1 MAVKDHKGKAGSAPQ
16 VERVL
21 DELRRLEERL
31 GALIVEAQQ
40 AVRDQLRRAP
50 EAAQAIMDELASIMP
65 NGEIDAEMARRA
77 ARAAAAEVAWKAHL
91 GGSCGPAPAS
101 PSTWM

>member
-1 MAVKDHKGKAGSAPQ
+1 MAIKDRKGNAGPAPQ

-21 DELRRLEERL
+21 DELHRLDERL
-31 GALIVEAQQ
+31 GTLITEAQQ
-40 AVRDQLRRAP
+40 AVRDQLQRTS
-50 EAAQAIMDELASIMP
+50 EAAQAIMDELAAIMP
-65 NGEIDAEMARRA
+65 SGEIDAATARRA

-101 PSTWM
+101 PST